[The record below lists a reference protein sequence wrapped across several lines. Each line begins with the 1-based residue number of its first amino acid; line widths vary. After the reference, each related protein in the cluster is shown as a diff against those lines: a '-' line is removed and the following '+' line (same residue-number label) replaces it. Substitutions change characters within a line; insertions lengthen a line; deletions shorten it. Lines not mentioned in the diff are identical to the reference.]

1 MDDEALKGI
10 PLMVLA
16 NKQDLVNAMA
26 AGDVSTARLLFPLAV
41 GMAAADGSAH
51 TAVYT
56 VRQANA
62 AKVRS
67 ILSGGF
73 GAGVGKPE
81 GPEMADSGPKH
92 APCAGS
98 ISPARARRRCSRR
111 LPRPAPPSAT
121 TVAPFGF
128 GAAEVRVRLAVQC
141 RARYCTTPVPSRSAG
156 AVAACRRAQP
166 SRATD

>member
-92 APCAGS
+92 APCAGP
-98 ISPARARRRCSRR
+98 ISPARALAGDLAGVC
-111 LPRPAPPSAT
+111 PAPPHL
-121 TVAPFGF
+121 
-128 GAAEVRVRLAVQC
+128 RLPQS
-141 RARYCTTPVPSRSAG
+141 RRSAS
-156 AVAACRRAQP
+156 VLPRCV
-166 SRATD
+166 